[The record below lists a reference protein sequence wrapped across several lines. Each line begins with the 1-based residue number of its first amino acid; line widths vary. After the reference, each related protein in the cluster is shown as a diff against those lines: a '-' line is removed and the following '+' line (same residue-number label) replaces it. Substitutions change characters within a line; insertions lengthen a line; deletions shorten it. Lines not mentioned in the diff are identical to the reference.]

1 MRLLVDGESLK
12 IYVFS
17 RLFIYFL
24 PLSPSPPF
32 MEFLFAI
39 FFWLGYP
46 GKRAFEGLSTKE
58 QLLVIVIY
66 DVLLFLLP
74 NQHKDKAFTLALHK
88 TLNLP
93 DCLLLLGLYVC
104 LIQSEFDKML
114 NFNHL

>member
-17 RLFIYFL
+17 RLFTFYLSPPPPLLWSFYL
-24 PLSPSPPF
+24 PL
-32 MEFLFAI
+32 

-74 NQHKDKAFTLALHK
+74 NQHKDKAFTLTLHK

>member
-17 RLFIYFL
+17 RLFTFYLSPPPPLLWSFYL
-24 PLSPSPPF
+24 PL
-32 MEFLFAI
+32 

-74 NQHKDKAFTLALHK
+74 NQHKDKAFTLTLHK
-88 TLNLP
+88 KI
-93 DCLLLLGLYVC
+93 GRAHV
-104 LIQSEFDKML
+104 
-114 NFNHL
+114 